1 MIGVETSPL
10 STKYSTTSKKWV
22 CLVKKMLRLHDDSNS
37 SSIWDSHSVCINRF
51 LPYSENG
58 RQRHQGRD
66 VHEMLS
72 IGTCQNKI
80 IKFTLQAPTPQII
93 LLCGILCVH
102 MRDIHELVLHCVL
115 FFYYTFYYYILNYKN
130 TVHNFMVEVENS
142 RHSLG

>member
-80 IKFTLQAPTPQII
+80 IKFTLQII